1 MSMDSLSKGAKMRSC
16 SSTDNTIGR
25 SRLLFPLAWLL
36 LLTSCPGQYDFDALS
51 NDCTLPNFDI
61 PYFDTYCSGVFQNLG
76 TTAIEGFPGEG
87 AASSHI
93 SGDQK
98 DDVIAV
104 GTTTISLDSI
114 DPTNCYQITAQLHVG
129 LTDES
134 GTLTWLGQYPSGD
147 GLTFIASND
156 NGSGCSR
163 ANVIGTWITEVR
175 VLETTDPI
183 RVSAGLLDGGILIA
197 DFDRSSGE
205 NVSSTRIR
213 PTDRICELKGCV
225 IDVDDEYCFNN
236 QDCHAEAFCDSNHS
250 CRAISTCQA
259 SWDSDC
265 QDAEVMCDLGVCR
278 LFCESDQECP
288 HPLVCQT
295 TLQRCGPSVPTC
307 TAGSG
312 DCQTARNCVG
322 GYCLTSC
329 NDDDT
334 CDDGLT
340 CYVDGT
346 TNGCGNPSQLGG
358 CNNNVDCHRPLLGME
373 IVPSA
378 ESDDPFDVLVLTLY
392 NELHTYLLE
401 EDGEISR
408 VWFTYDGNLLT
419 FTDIMSGIAFEHSR
433 RILYIGSMAGNIY
446 RIDLGSYE
454 AVGGSL
460 RGGDLTNYIYVVP
473 APPSD
478 REPIADL
485 FILGESLVSIE
496 GGRAASIAEGGL
508 EHRDTLARI
517 YQTHA
522 DARQDLVQVNV
533 VELGTTL
540 FPTLARFPDRDDSW
554 LFGLDRD
561 LDDTEFVIFEIQDPA
576 NPDTFSLIP
585 TDLPEVPETAL
596 FPFFSSDGILAG
608 SEVGLTQFRLSVT
621 GSPTGGS
628 R

>member
-1 MSMDSLSKGAKMRSC
+1 MRSC

-25 SRLLFPLAWLL
+25 SRLLFPFAWLL
-36 LLTSCPGQYDFDALS
+36 LLTSCPGEYDFDALS
-51 NDCTLPNFDI
+51 NECALPNFDI
-61 PYFDTYCSGVFQNLG
+61 PFFDVYCSGVFQDLG
-76 TTAIEGFPGEG
+76 TTPIEGFPGEVAG
-87 AASSHI
+87 SHV

-104 GTTTISLDSI
+104 GTTRIAIDSV
-114 DPTNCYQITAQLHVG
+114 DPTNCYQITAQLHIG
-129 LTDES
+129 LTDPD

-147 GLTFIASND
+147 GLTFIAAND

-163 ANVIGTWITEVR
+163 ATVLGTWITAVR

-183 RVSAGLLDGGILIA
+183 RVLAGMFDGGILIA

-205 NVSSTRIR
+205 NVSSTRLL
-213 PTDRICELKGCV
+213 PADRICEIGGCV
-225 IDVDDEYCFNN
+225 IDVDDEYCFDN

-250 CRAISTCQA
+250 CRAISTCQD

-265 QDAEVMCDLGVCR
+265 QDAEVECDLVSCR
-278 LFCESDQECP
+278 LFCESNQECP
-288 HPLVCQT
+288 HPLSCQT
-295 TLQRCGPSVPTC
+295 ILNRCGPSVPTC
-307 TAGSG
+307 TAGAD
-312 DCQTARNCVG
+312 DCQTARDCVG

-329 NDDDT
+329 NADLT

-340 CYVDGT
+340 CYSDGT
-346 TNGCGNPSQLGG
+346 ATGCGNPSQLGD
-358 CNNNVDCHRPLLGME
+358 CNNDLGCHRALFGME
-373 IVPSA
+373 IVPSV
-378 ESDDPFDVLVLTLY
+378 EEGDPFSVIVLALH

-401 EDGEISR
+401 EDGETSR
-408 VWFTYDGNLLT
+408 VWFTYGGDLLQ
-419 FTDIMSGIAFEHSR
+419 FSDIITGLAFDHSR

-454 AVGGSL
+454 AAGGSL
-460 RGGDLTNYIYVVP
+460 RGGDLTNYEYIVP

-478 REPIADL
+478 WEPIADL
-485 FILGESLVSIE
+485 FVLGEYLVSIE
-496 GGRAASIAEGGL
+496 GGRVASLVEGVL

-540 FPTLARFPDRDDSW
+540 FPAVASFPGRDDSW
-554 LFGLDRD
+554 LFGLDHGFEG
-561 LDDTEFVIFEIQDPA
+561 TEFVIFEIQDPA

-621 GSPTGGS
+621 GSPSGGS